1 MKAQGDNPAQ
11 PEALSRDRAI
21 GEHQGVVRKGRV
33 YTGLRP
39 VSGNIYYLAEWKIII
54 NMKSRSNPTSN

>member
-21 GEHQGVVRKGRV
+21 GKHQGVVRKGRV
-33 YTGLRP
+33 CTGLRP
-39 VSGNIYYLAEWKIII
+39 VSGDIYYLAEWK
-54 NMKSRSNPTSN
+54 

>member
-1 MKAQGDNPAQ
+1 MKAQGETPVQ

-21 GEHQGVVRKGRV
+21 GKHQGVVRKGKV

-39 VSGNIYYLAEWKIII
+39 VSGDIYYLAEWK
-54 NMKSRSNPTSN
+54 